1 MLVLASSRRTTSR
14 LGASMISLSAPPAS
28 IGMRTAPP
36 PMVKLVTRSGALAAR
51 KSAAA
56 VPLWPEDVGQ
66 GLLHGGHGRIFADR
80 DLGGLLTRNARGNA
94 PSHAAACRSAAQP
107 TRPASAAMLRLP
119 PHFES
124 DSRLAP
130 RTPHRRPPP

>member
-1 MLVLASSRRTTSR
+1 MLVLASSPRTTSR

-28 IGMRTAPP
+28 IGKRTAPP
-36 PMVKLVTRSGALAAR
+36 PTVKLVTRSGALAAR

-66 GLLHGGHGRIFADR
+66 GLLHGGHGRIFVDR

-94 PSHAAACRSAAQP
+94 PSNAAACRYADSHHR
-107 TRPASAAMLRLP
+107 TAMATTLRFLQTM
-119 PHFES
+119 
-124 DSRLAP
+124 RRMLA
-130 RTPHRRPPP
+130 